1 MTITSAR
8 LTRTAL
14 AISVAAGLALV
25 PIVGAGVADAHVVA
39 RTAGMGANGFGVVT
53 FMVPNES
60 DTAATTGFTVAF
72 PGVKHLLP
80 ESKPGWV
87 SQVTKNADGAVTEIR
102 WAAAPGTPG
111 IPVDQFAEFSVAGG
125 PFAGEVVL
133 PAVQR
138 YADGTTAAWDQRST
152 AGADEPEH
160 PAPTINAAPPV
171 AAAATDHPARWLGGL
186 GLLAGAAG
194 VAIGAAAARG
204 RKSAP
209 NDENRL
215 EEENGH
221 A

>member
-1 MTITSAR
+1 MAPPPWQYGHARSLAWWYRAALGKDIEPDEAAPVTIV
-8 LTRTAL
+8 
-14 AISVAAGLALV
+14 IW
-25 PIVGAGVADAHVVA
+25 H
-39 RTAGMGANGFGVVT
+39 
-53 FMVPNES
+53 
-60 DTAATTGFTVAF
+60 GFTNA
-72 PGVKHLLP
+72 P
-80 ESKPGWV
+80 
-87 SQVTKNADGAVTEIR
+87 SQ
-102 WAAAPGTPG
+102 
-111 IPVDQFAEFSVAGG
+111 FSVAGG